1 MASLQSLSLV
11 CGVCEL
17 ELELELEIELELE
30 LELELGSFKAQSTI
44 K

>member
-11 CGVCEL
+11 CGVC